1 MRNMLKFAAL
11 LCALACAAIPAR
23 LRAQPALA
31 RADPAGIENFLV
43 MEVCLDASGAVL
55 MGVTPL
61 DPACMRRRKLTPGD
75 ARLPYRMR
83 QFQGV
88 ESREIDGVETVL
100 GSTGDAQKM
109 NVPQMRRDREGRER
123 LAIVSPVD
131 RGVEED
137 CGAAFAA
144 AAKACG
150 DGSCKAVCRPGAPY
164 AYGVFDYVE
173 PNDSRARFSPALNPH
188 RVAALDGR
196 RRPAEGYDLIA
207 TSADYAF
214 IAGTMDGHGGAFW
227 IGPRCDRADADNPER
242 FSDGWILA
250 PARAPPRG
258 GSGATLARLAAVGSP
273 LVPGSSRACPARFSR
288 SYTTWSRQDVR
299 YAGGAKLDT
308 IVSSH
313 YSDADAAGT
322 GPGEARQ
329 IERFYLTKELGLAR
343 WEAWKRED
351 APPRA
356 GGPSPKA
363 ASIALMRSGRCNV
376 AFPGASRDAEGA
388 YSVDAGGHVFYATAC
403 GDYTN
408 LKPEPE
414 GGPLLPAGLPGLDEF
429 YGPPASAGRE

>member
-1 MRNMLKFAAL
+1 MLKFAAL
-11 LCALACAAIPAR
+11 PCALACAAIPAR
-23 LRAQPALA
+23 LHAQPALA

-61 DPACMRRRKLTPGD
+61 DPACARRRKLAPGD

-88 ESREIDGVETVL
+88 ETREIDGVKTVL
-100 GSTGDAQKM
+100 GSTADAQKM
-109 NVPQMRRDREGRER
+109 NVPQLRRDGAGRER
-123 LAIVSPVD
+123 LVIVSPVD

-144 AAKACG
+144 AAKACE
-150 DGSCKAVCRPGAPY
+150 DGACKAVCRPGAPY
-164 AYGVFDYVE
+164 VYGVFDYVG
-173 PNDSRARFSPALNPH
+173 PNDSRAKFSPDLNP
-188 RVAALDGR
+188 RRIAALEGR

-214 IAGTMDGHGGAFW
+214 IAGTMDGRGGAFW
-227 IGPRCDRADADNPER
+227 IGPRCDKADAENPER

-250 PARAPPRG
+250 PTRVPPREN
-258 GSGATLARLAAVGSP
+258 SGATLARLAAVGSP
-273 LVPGSSRACPARFSR
+273 LVEGSSRACPARFSR
-288 SYTTWSRQDVR
+288 SYTTWTRQDVR
-299 YAGGAKLDT
+299 YAGGAQLDT

-329 IERFYLTKELGLAR
+329 IERYYLTKELGLAR
-343 WEAWKRED
+343 WEAWKRD
-351 APPRA
+351 DDKRRA
-356 GGPSPKA
+356 DGMTPQE
-363 ASIALMRSGRCNV
+363 ASAALMRSGRCNV
-376 AFPGASRDAEGA
+376 AFPGARLDAKGA
-388 YSVDAGGHVFYATAC
+388 YSSAAYGHAFYATAC

-408 LKPEPE
+408 LKPEPQ
-414 GGPLLPAGLPGLDEF
+414 GAPLLPAGLPGLDEF
-429 YGPPASAGRE
+429 YGPQAPTGRE